1 MAPPVLETPRL
12 LLRPWRESDLDGFAA
27 LMAEREAVRFLS
39 HDGQPMDRTTAWWHM
54 SLLVGHWSL
63 RDFGLFVVEEKS
75 SGAWVG
81 RVGPW
86 RPEGWPG
93 FEIGWA
99 LRKPFWGKG
108 YATEAAIAAGA
119 WALARFAP
127 ERIIALIHEDNKAS
141 HAVAR
146 RLNMTPGDRM
156 IHAGQPHTVWG
167 VASRE
172 WPAAGEPLARP

>member
-1 MAPPVLETPRL
+1 MAPVLETPRL
-12 LLRPWRESDLDGFAA
+12 LLRLWRESDLDGFAA
-27 LMAEREAVRFLS
+27 LMAEREAARFLS

-63 RDFGLFVVEEKS
+63 RGFGLFVVEEKA
-75 SGAWVG
+75 SGDWVG

-146 RLNMTPGDRM
+146 RLNMMPGERM

-167 VASRE
+167 VASCE
-172 WPAAGEPLARP
+172 WPSAGEPLARP